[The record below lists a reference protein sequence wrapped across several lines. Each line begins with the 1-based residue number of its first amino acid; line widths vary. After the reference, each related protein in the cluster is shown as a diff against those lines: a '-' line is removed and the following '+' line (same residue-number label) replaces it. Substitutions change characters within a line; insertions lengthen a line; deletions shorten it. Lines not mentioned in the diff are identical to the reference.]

1 MRPAHADFGPSL
13 TVISRTVKAAHRAA
27 AMGAR
32 RDLLMCF
39 FIPVGGRAG
48 REDRGLSSGLF
59 QRRAG
64 TDVRRASAAAQVPGR
79 WPVIRGGG
87 WEIADGLGGAWS
99 GGEAGNQPPDRL
111 PPPPLLIHVQTY

>member
-1 MRPAHADFGPSL
+1 MRPSHADLGPSL

-87 WEIADGLGGAWS
+87 WEVAGCLWWDVSGGGRGRRPAAGGA
-99 GGEAGNQPPDRL
+99 P
-111 PPPPLLIHVQTY
+111 